1 MNVLT
6 NSAIDYARVKSLDSD
21 SAVNKARQRISS
33 TMSDRAIVNA
43 KTVRL
48 LEVSL
53 DKSLVMLNCN
63 VYPLDSV
70 AITFRR
76 VLLHDYEKTSNI
88 PKRLFGS
95 ESTAVN
101 VVQNLCKLHFKQG

>member
-21 SAVNKARQRISS
+21 SVVNNVRQRISS

-63 VYPLDSV
+63 VHPLDSV
-70 AITFRR
+70 TITFRR
-76 VLLHDYEKTSNI
+76 VLRDYEISSNI
-88 PKRLFGS
+88 PKRLFDS

>member
-76 VLLHDYEKTSNI
+76 VLRDYEKSSNI

>member
-63 VYPLDSV
+63 VHPLDSV

-76 VLLHDYEKTSNI
+76 VLRDYEKTSNI